1 MDMYL
6 IINMK
11 KFILL
16 VSVLS
21 LVALSGCS
29 QSVETESPTDSM
41 TEVDSYV
48 GMSEE
53 EAQLKADENDVMLR
67 VVERDGNPLPMTMDY
82 RPGRINA
89 TVENGLIVDYYVE
102 GGELSDN
109 SSPSNPDE
117 TTAPTKGESYSY
129 YCDEGNTFTV
139 YYGEK
144 VSGDAIV
151 KIADDA
157 IMLTDDSDKTTYV
170 LTEVTA
176 ASGTKYEN
184 EDGLVFWNKGFEAT
198 VMQGEEIKYENCKQ
212 AK

>member
-1 MDMYL
+1 
-6 IINMK
+6 MK

-29 QSVETESPTDSM
+29 QGVETGSSTDSM
-41 TEVDSYV
+41 TETDSYV

-53 EAQLKADENDVMLR
+53 EAQLRADENDVMFR
-67 VVERDGNPLPMTMDY
+67 VVERDGEPLPMTMDY

-102 GGELSDN
+102 GGELPN
-109 SSPSNPDE
+109 RSSQSNPDE
-117 TTAPTKGESYSY
+117 TTAPAKGESYSY

-144 VSGDAIV
+144 ASGDAIV
-151 KIADDA
+151 SIADGA
-157 IMLTDDSDKTTYV
+157 IMFTDDSDKTTYV
-170 LTEVTA
+170 LTKVEA
-176 ASGTKYEN
+176 ESGTKYESA
-184 EDGLVFWNKGFEAT
+184 DGLVFWDQGFEAT
-198 VMQGEEIKYENCKQ
+198 VMQGEELKYENCKQ